1 MEFTGAK
8 GITLFAAIAVIACGV
23 GFGSGFFIGR
33 QFPAHRY
40 ERFGNSTYLLD
51 SATGRVCNLDLLP
64 GLKEATSNPGA
75 QAEPSDFLKSL
86 NPSAYP
92 PPCGR

>member
-1 MEFTGAK
+1 MQLTGAK
-8 GITLFAAIAVIACGV
+8 GITIFVAIAVIACGV
-23 GFGSGFFIGR
+23 GFGSGLFVGR

-40 ERFGNSTYLLD
+40 ERFGNSMYLLD
-51 SATGRVCNLDLLP
+51 SATGKVCNLGSLP
-64 GLKEATSNPGA
+64 GLKEATNAPGA

-92 PPCGR
+92 PPCSK